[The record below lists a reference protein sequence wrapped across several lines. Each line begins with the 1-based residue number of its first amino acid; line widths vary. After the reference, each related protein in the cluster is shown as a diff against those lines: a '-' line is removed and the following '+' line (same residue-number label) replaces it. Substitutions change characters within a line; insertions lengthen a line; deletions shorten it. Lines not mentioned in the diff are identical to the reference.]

1 MSQALLSIQDL
12 SAQVGEKSILHNI
25 NLEIG
30 PGETHV
36 LMGPNGAGK
45 STLGFTLMGSPE
57 YDITGGKIILDGKDI
72 TADSAD
78 KRAKAG
84 MFLSFQEP
92 LEVPGVSLESF
103 IRSSLQQ
110 VTGQKV
116 KLMAFSK
123 ELEKCMDLLNMNH
136 SYAERDLN
144 VGFSGGEKKKSEILQ
159 LLMLKPKLAILD
171 ETDSGLDVDAVRT
184 VSKGIQE
191 YQKSVGGSLLI
202 ITHSTRILESLN
214 VDKTH
219 IMVKGNLVHTGDGS
233 LVQTINEEGFDK
245 FIPQEIKDA
254 ERKER
259 LAAAA
264 KAAMDAVKMNAA
276 NGGLN

>member
-1 MSQALLSIQDL
+1 MADNLLEIKDL
-12 SAQVGEKSILHNI
+12 SANVGEKSILHGISLNI
-25 NLEIG
+25 KE
-30 PGETHV
+30 GETHV

-45 STLGFTLMGSPE
+45 STLGYTLMGSPE
-57 YDITGGKIILDGKDI
+57 YTITNGKIFFNGNDITDY
-72 TADSAD
+72 SAD
-78 KRAKAG
+78 RRAKEG
-84 MFLSFQEP
+84 IFLSFQEP
-92 LEVPGVSLESF
+92 LEVPGISLEAF
-103 IRSSLQQ
+103 VRSSLQQ

-116 KLMAFSK
+116 KLFAFQK
-123 ELEKCMDLLNMNH
+123 ELEKCMDILNMNH
-136 SYAERDLN
+136 AYAERDLN

-184 VSKGIQE
+184 VSKGIEE

-219 IMVKGNLVHTGDGS
+219 IMVKGHLVHTGDGS
-233 LVQTINEEGFDK
+233 LVQEINEKGFEEY
-245 FIPQEIKDA
+245 IPQEIKNA
-254 ERKER
+254 ERKEK
-259 LAAAA
+259 LALAA

-276 NGGLN
+276 NGGL